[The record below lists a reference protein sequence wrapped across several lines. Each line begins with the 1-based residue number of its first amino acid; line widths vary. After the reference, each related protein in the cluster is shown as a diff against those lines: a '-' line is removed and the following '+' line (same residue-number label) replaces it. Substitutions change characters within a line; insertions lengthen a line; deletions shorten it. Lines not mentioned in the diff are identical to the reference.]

1 MDKHK
6 SVDAGRRLS
15 KGARIAL
22 WVAGIA
28 AALWVAG
35 ALFVVWVFS
44 GAQFG

>member
-1 MDKHK
+1 MDKQRT
-6 SVDAGRRLS
+6 VDAGRRLS

-28 AALWVAG
+28 AGLWVAG
-35 ALFVVWVFS
+35 ALFILWVFS